1 MRISSSKF
9 LLAEPKIMGLTQIE
23 IMALVILSSLV
34 AAISSSGLLTLSL
47 IAGSYLSV
55 LIVSTFLGT
64 DFVVSFLRRILPD
77 RKKKENKINLENL
90 VVFQVKSQFD
100 YSHFDQLVSYHNR
113 FRGSFHN
120 KPEGFQFSIYFRKRE
135 FKNFDLPLEKTE
147 SINPIETLRNERR
160 RAYLQN
166 RLWQHNVFLICEKK
180 WLADLL
186 VFSSS
191 CKIQI
196 EQVELN
202 EGFLNFDKYSISSGD
217 AFHSV
222 EDGSVHAYGLKTLPT
237 EFDHADLF
245 QFINSID
252 AELDFSISL
261 KKMSAKK
268 SIDRISFKQ
277 RRIAGF
283 SGGDAKGEIEES
295 LSIDAIQKTLL
306 SLISGDE
313 SILNIQG
320 TLAVHSSNNSFELP
334 FGALS
339 ASFKKMKHLSTEE
352 LREFCLGKQD
362 SFFSISMTALEASA
376 VTPLFPHSYE
386 SKEFPNFFTPCG
398 SPVKISG
405 LRESFLPNGNAVV
418 FAPSGKGKSFL
429 ICNLISSRLE
439 ETSLNAIILDSGYG
453 FQTFTQAYGGKVVE
467 MSSDSRPLGVN
478 VLKLFESFE
487 NPTYRAELLAEFT
500 RFLIDKKGEISQTDL
515 AKLRQAA
522 LLCDF
527 SGGLAG
533 WKKTLEENG
542 LRNWSDLLAPWMK
555 GGIYGDHFDQTS
567 NEHLLSERLI
577 YFTAPPVNNNTEN
590 PLMIPYFFLV
600 TLIVAARTSQK
611 SQSRSILV
619 WDEVGFLMQHAPNVV
634 SSLWNCIRKTG
645 SSVICCA
652 QHPAQL
658 TKYGSCGK
666 DILENSPTRYLL
678 GYSACEEF
686 DQILDLTSAQK
697 EFLRDRK
704 PGEYFLLSQEEKK
717 SFLNCPQSPIHY
729 ALFTTEKSER
739 EEFENIFNEDE
750 SIHLSNQQKLIETA
764 KVWAKRNLFK
774 FGQAVAVLCLVM
786 SSFSASAMGGGPG
799 ESVILSE
806 ILLKNIQQVLLLT
819 DQLNLQKSNLE
830 NFQKV
835 YEGNRQLFNDI
846 KKNLQLIKK
855 GGLKDWSGK
864 IKNLEDVL
872 RIIDEIAAQKESQNG
887 MVIGGAVTIQNSVE
901 LQKKLFLESEELRAF
916 AKGTENPA
924 LYKGAGIQELTA
936 HMALG
941 QSQILKSLN
950 SIGDSSR
957 EMLNFK
963 TREES
968 ESLAKQSTF
977 DSLNDGLGSLLG
989 SGSKAAPI
997 REVRPY

>member
-34 AAISSSGLLTLSL
+34 AAISSSGLLTLGL
-47 IAGSYLSV
+47 IVGAYFSV
-55 LIVSTFLGT
+55 LLVSSFLGT
-64 DFVVSFLRRILPD
+64 DFVISFLRRILPD
-77 RKKKENKINLENL
+77 RKKKENKINLQDI

-113 FRGSFHN
+113 FRSSFHN

-135 FKNFDLPLEKTE
+135 FNNFEYPHETDSL
-147 SINPIETLRNERR
+147 NPVEALRDERR

-166 RLWQHNVFLICEKK
+166 RLWKNNVFLITDKK
-180 WLADLL
+180 WFSDLL
-186 VFSSS
+186 TFAGS
-191 CKIQI
+191 CKIQVQ
-196 EQVELN
+196 QVEFD
-202 EGFLNFDKYSISSGD
+202 ESFLNFDKYSISSGE
-217 AFHSV
+217 AFHSL
-222 EDGSVHAYGLKTLPT
+222 EDGSVHAFSLKTLPT

-245 QFINSID
+245 QFINSLNS
-252 AELDFSISL
+252 ELDFSLTL
-261 KKMSAKK
+261 KKMPAKK

-295 LSIDAIQKTLL
+295 LSLEAIQKTLL

-313 SILNIQG
+313 SILSVQG
-320 TLAVHSSNNSFELP
+320 TLAVRSPINSFQLP

-339 ASFKKMKHLSTEE
+339 PSFKKMKHLSTEE
-352 LREFCLGKQD
+352 LRDFCLGKQD
-362 SFFSISMTALEASA
+362 NFFSISMTALEASA
-376 VTPLFPHSYE
+376 VAPLFPHSYE
-386 SKEFPNFFTPCG
+386 SEEFPNFFTPCG

-429 ICNLISSRLE
+429 ICNLVSSRLE

-453 FQTFTQAYGGKVVE
+453 FQTFTQAYGGKIVE
-467 MSSDSRPLGVN
+467 MTSDSRPLGVN
-478 VLKLFESFE
+478 VLKLFESFD
-487 NPTYRAELLAEFT
+487 NPTYRAELLSEFT
-500 RFLIDKKGEISQTDL
+500 RFLIDKKGEISQVDL

-527 SGGLAG
+527 SSGLAG

-542 LRNWSDLLAPWMK
+542 LQNWSELLAPWIK

-567 NEHLLSERLI
+567 NEHLLNERLI

-611 SQSRSILV
+611 SKSRSILV

-686 DQILDLTSAQK
+686 DQIISLSTAQK

-704 PGEYFLLSQEEKK
+704 PGEYFLLSQEERK

-739 EEFENIFNEDE
+739 EEFETIFNEDE
-750 SIHLSNQQKLIETA
+750 GTHMSNQQKMIETA
-764 KVWAKRNLFK
+764 KVWAKRNWVK
-774 FGQAVAVLCLVM
+774 FGQAVAVLCLVV
-786 SSFSASAMGGGPG
+786 SSFSANAMGGAA
-799 ESVILSE
+799 ESALLGE
-806 ILLKNIQQVLLLT
+806 ILMKNIQQVLLLT
-819 DQLNLQKSNLE
+819 DQLQVQKSNLE
-830 NFQKV
+830 NFHKV
-835 YEGNRQLFNDI
+835 YEGTRQLFNDI
-846 KKNLQLIKK
+846 KRNLQLVKK
-855 GGLKDWSGK
+855 GGLKDWEGK
-864 IKNLEDVL
+864 IKNLEEVL
-872 RIIDEIAAQKESQNG
+872 RIIDQIAQQKEAQNG
-887 MVIGGAVTIQNSVE
+887 MVVGGAVTIQNSVD
-901 LQKKLFLESEELRAF
+901 LQKKLYLESEELRAF
-916 AKGTENPA
+916 ATSTSNPA
-924 LYKGAGIQELTA
+924 IYKGAGMQELTA

-950 SIGDSSR
+950 AIGDSER

-968 ESLAKQSTF
+968 ENLAKKSMF

-989 SGSKAAPI
+989 SGSKTPT